1 MPERFLPLPQPTNVT
16 RRRFMAAAGAMG
28 ISALLPSDRAGA
40 QLGIVAN
47 IAVVVGLDL
56 AKHLYD
62 KLQDYMAGKVMG
74 KVFTEPSITDAKVW
88 IDGAVVSLESRLDV
102 LEQRIQEN
110 RLRDMESTLAAI
122 CSQLAEYFSLSPS
135 LYAANR
141 AKLDSCS
148 YHTAELMNKC
158 EDYDQSLVLANTT
171 MAHRLICQYALYK
184 LDSAK
189 GDASGHITSLVNSGE
204 LERYFGWAPKARA
217 RIVASMA
224 PKQLIKCS
232 SIEKHDRSA
241 RCDFLERGVVVGST
255 GGHTWN
261 AAASEADARLREYKL
276 AFNDLG
282 KSGPVAAEVRNWK
295 EFNRKTG
302 VAIYTG
308 CELASTLYHNAT
320 GRQCPALLDT
330 AKLELQN
337 TSEIDYTFDGQ
348 HVHYGGRWIP

>member
-1 MPERFLPLPQPTNVT
+1 MSERFLPLPQPRALT
-16 RRRFMAAAGAMG
+16 RRTFMTAAGAMG
-28 ISALLPSDRAGA
+28 ISGLLLSNRANA

-88 IDGAVVSLESRLDV
+88 IDGAVLSIESRLDV

-122 CSQLAEYFSLSPS
+122 CSQLAEYFSLPPS

-148 YHTAELMNKC
+148 YHTAELLNMC

-184 LDSAK
+184 LDSVR
-189 GDASGHITSLVNSGE
+189 GDASGHITSLVTSGE

-224 PKQLIKCS
+224 PKELIKCYS
-232 SIEKHDRSA
+232 TSNHGRSA
-241 RCDFLERGVVVGST
+241 RCDVLERGTVVEST
-255 GGHTWN
+255 GGHSWDT
-261 AAASEADARLREYKL
+261 AASEADARLREYKL
-276 AFNDLG
+276 AYHDLG
-282 KSGPVAAEVRNWK
+282 KSGPVSAEVHRWK
-295 EFNRKTG
+295 ELNRKTG

-308 CELASTLYHNAT
+308 CELARTMYHGAT
-320 GRQCPALLDT
+320 GSQCPALLDT

-337 TSEIDYTFDGQ
+337 TSEINYTFDGQ
-348 HVHYGGRWIP
+348 HEHRGGSWNP